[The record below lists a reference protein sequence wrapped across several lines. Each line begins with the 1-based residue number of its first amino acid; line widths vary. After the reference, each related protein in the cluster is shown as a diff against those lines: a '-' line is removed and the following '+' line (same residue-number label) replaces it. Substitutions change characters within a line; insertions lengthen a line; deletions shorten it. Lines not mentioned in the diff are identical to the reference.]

1 MLLCGFSKDFMMALI
16 NLIHKSFELAKKNC
30 EKKEIISMLIVRI
43 TMEGYTSMLFEIG
56 VSIIG
61 SAANS
66 RGCYSS
72 YIFLLTHLMQLVFFF
87 TPKSIRK
94 PQQQQPTNCLSVL
107 RISSKTSV
115 RGAFSFNFVFLK
127 AFNFTKKKRKPF
139 LLNVSTRLLF
149 SIY

>member
-30 EKKEIISMLIVRI
+30 EKKEIISILIVRI
-43 TMEGYTSMLFEIG
+43 TMEGYTSMLFEIS

-66 RGCYSS
+66 QGCYSS
-72 YIFLLTHLMQLVFFF
+72 CIFLLTHLMQLAFFF
-87 TPKSIRK
+87 TPESIRK

-115 RGAFSFNFVFLK
+115 RA
-127 AFNFTKKKRKPF
+127 PF
-139 LLNVSTRLLF
+139 LLILYS
-149 SIY
+149 